1 MKNAKPGHEHPIV
14 MLDAGHYGR
23 YNRSPG
29 IPEYYESEMN
39 WKLHL
44 MLKEELEKYGIEVRQ
59 TRADQTKDLEVS
71 ARGRLSE
78 GCDLLL
84 SEHSNAVGNIM
95 NEAVDYP
102 VAYVPLNG
110 SGNEIGKQLVDCV
123 ASTMGTTQPGRIA
136 TRQGNNGDYYGI
148 IRGAVSVGT
157 VAVILEHS
165 FHTNTKST
173 RWLQDESNLRK
184 MAAAEAAVI
193 AEWFDVQLPEEKP
206 ENICG
211 IYRVK
216 SPDGFL
222 NLRSGNDVSYPVVEE
237 MTADSFVAVL
247 GDSGNGWVMT
257 MSQAGCVGYCNK
269 AYLEKA

>member
-1 MKNAKPGHEHPIV
+1 MKNVKPGHEHPIV

-78 GCDLLL
+78 DCDLLV

-123 ASTMGTTQPGRIA
+123 AATMGTAQPGRISA
-136 TRQGNNGDYYGI
+136 RQGNNGDYYGI

-173 RWLQDESNLRK
+173 RWLQDENNLRT
-184 MAAAEAAVI
+184 MAVNEAKVI
-193 AEWFDVQLPEEKP
+193 ADWFDVQIPKEKP
-206 ENICG
+206 ENIAG
-211 IYRVK
+211 IYRVV
-216 SPDGFL
+216 SSDGFL
-222 NLRSGNDVSYPVVEE
+222 NLRAGNGISYSVVEE
-237 MTADSFVAVL
+237 LKTGDFVGVL
-247 GDSGNGWVMT
+247 GDSGNGWVLT
-257 MSQAGCVGYCNK
+257 LSRTGNIGWCNK
-269 AYLEKA
+269 EYLLKI